1 MTDLFEK
8 FNTFLPKILLYIIE
22 TIFAIG
28 VVLSVAFIIGII
40 TSFGIIPAVIVGIVY
55 LVIYEAI
62 NSEII

>member
-28 VVLSVAFIIGII
+28 VILSVALIIGII
-40 TSFGIIPAVIVGIVY
+40 KSFGIIPAVIVGIVY
-55 LVIYEAI
+55 LAIYEAI
-62 NSEII
+62 NSENI

>member
-28 VVLSVAFIIGII
+28 VILSVALIIGII
-40 TSFGIIPAVIVGIVY
+40 KSFGIVPTVIVGIVY

-62 NSEII
+62 NSENI

>member
-40 TSFGIIPAVIVGIVY
+40 KSFGIVPTVIVGIVY
-55 LVIYEAI
+55 LAIYEAI
-62 NSEII
+62 NSENI

>member
-22 TIFAIG
+22 AIFAIG
-28 VVLSVAFIIGII
+28 VILSVAFIIGILK
-40 TSFGIIPAVIVGIVY
+40 SFGIIPAVMVGIVY

-62 NSEII
+62 NSENI